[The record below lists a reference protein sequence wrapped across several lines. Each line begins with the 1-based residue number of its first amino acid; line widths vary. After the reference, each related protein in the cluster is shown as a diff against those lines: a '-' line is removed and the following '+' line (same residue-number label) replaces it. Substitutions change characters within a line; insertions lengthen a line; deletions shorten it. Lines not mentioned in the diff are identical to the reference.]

1 VIATVTEK
9 NPMSSDL
16 AFRPFELS
24 AAGCVLELGTL
35 RVHSL
40 GGGELALDPGSTY
53 WLLVT
58 GDACACE
65 LADDS
70 VQLRSERYLV
80 TTGPGVLRRGQ
91 GMVIEQRG
99 HQRVRQWGGPLEARG
114 RLRYVDGCTDSLL
127 VCPPRIG
134 EACLNHLHIPAHTR
148 QSEHTHPSL
157 RLGVI
162 ARGDGVCR
170 TAAGETPLRAG
181 LGWLIPAGLA
191 HGFSTFARALDVL
204 AWHPDSDFGP
214 SDGDHPMLNR
224 TFLRS

>member
-1 VIATVTEK
+1 MTA
-9 NPMSSDL
+9 DA
-16 AFRPFELS
+16 AFRPFDLS
-24 AAGCVLELGTL
+24 SAGCLFEQGCL

-40 GGGELALDPGSTY
+40 GGGELALDRDSTY

-58 GDACACE
+58 ADGCACE
-65 LADDS
+65 FPDEL

-80 TTGPGVLRRGQ
+80 GSGPGVVRG
-91 GMVIEQRG
+91 GEGLVIEQRDY
-99 HQRVRQWGGPLEARG
+99 QRVRQWGGPLEARG

-127 VCPPRIG
+127 VCPPRAG

-162 ARGDGVCR
+162 ARGEGACR
-170 TAAGETPLRAG
+170 TAAGETALRAG
-181 LGWLIPAGLA
+181 LAWLIPAGLA
-191 HGFSTFARALDVL
+191 HGFSTAERSLDVL

-214 SDGDHPMLNR
+214 TDGDHPMLNR
-224 TFLRS
+224 TFLRR